1 MLRMGKKIMK
11 KKFDNGR
18 EIKKGDIY
26 IFDGLWPVYFFDG
39 VQFCEAFFNG
49 NEYGRFEISKLYF
62 GNIENISSFNR
73 YYFEG
78 NIFEMDKLEIKD
90 LAINVNYSKRVLT
103 KEELKLVKSVLNR
116 LEKER
121 KRMGKI

>member
-1 MLRMGKKIMK
+1 MK
-11 KKFDNGR
+11 KKFDNR
-18 EIKKGDIY
+18 RRIENGDI
-26 IFDGLWPVYFFDG
+26 YFFDG
-39 VQFCEAFFNG
+39 IWPIYFFDGIQFCEAFFNG

-116 LEKER
+116 LEKEK